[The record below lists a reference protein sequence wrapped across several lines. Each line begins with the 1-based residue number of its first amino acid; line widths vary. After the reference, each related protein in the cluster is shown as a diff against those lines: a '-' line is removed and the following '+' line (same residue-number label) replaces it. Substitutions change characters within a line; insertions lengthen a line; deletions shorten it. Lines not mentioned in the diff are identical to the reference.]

1 MKIQFLGIVVGIFIF
16 SIKALSFDFVLTG
29 KIINSPSKKVYLRYF
44 LNNKPVLD
52 STTLDSENF
61 FSFKKSFPEEYN
73 EFSCRLRQEKGAS
86 IELIVENKDSLHI
99 EIDFLTNRSIY
110 HISKNAVIFNSPK
123 SVELNTYNV
132 LENENGKAMTDL
144 KDKIA
149 RYQARANATDL
160 ALIPLYKEKSD
171 SLLNAFITLTKNRFF
186 LTNSSI
192 CANRYLIALRAL
204 NFVHQCYKCKVNI
217 EDSINVWA
225 EIKKKTLSISDYDKG
240 IYKNDI
246 SQLFKTIQTIEVYDF
261 DLNRIKVSLDNNQW
275 TLLCIN
281 DIKCSDCNISLE
293 SHKEL
298 LERKQ
303 VKVITVW
310 RNVLRNSE
318 DIKALRAKELNAQET
333 QYVNIYD
340 DDLLDLQKLLNI
352 KNNPFRLLLDSN
364 GKVVAVNPPLK
375 PVLEQLN

>member
-1 MKIQFLGIVVGIFIF
+1 MKIQFLAIVFSFFLISLKSRGFEFI
-16 SIKALSFDFVLTG
+16 LSG
-29 KIINSPSKKVYLRYF
+29 KIINYPTKKVYLRYF
-44 LNNKPVLD
+44 LNNKPYID
-52 STTLDSENF
+52 SVDLNSENY
-61 FSFKKSFPEEYN
+61 FSFKKDFSEKLD
-73 EFSCRLRQEKGAS
+73 EFSCRLRPEKGAS
-86 IELIVENKDSLHI
+86 IEIIFDNKDSVYI
-99 EIDFLTNRSIY
+99 EIDMLKSRSIY
-110 HISKNAVIFNSPK
+110 HISKNAKIYNSPK
-123 SVELNTYNV
+123 SVEINSYHVIAND
-132 LENENGKAMTDL
+132 NGSLMTDL

-149 RYQARANATDL
+149 LYKTRMNAKDL
-160 ALIPLYKEKSD
+160 ILIPLYEEKSD
-171 SLLNAFITLTKNRFF
+171 SLLNAFVALTKNRFF

-192 CANRYLIALRAL
+192 CANGYLIQLRAL

-225 EIKKKTLSISDYDKG
+225 EIKKKTMPIRDYDKG

-246 SQLFKTIQTIEVYDF
+246 SQLFNTIQTIEVYDF

-281 DIKCSDCNISLE
+281 DIKCNDCNISLE
-293 SHKEL
+293 SYKGL
-298 LERKQ
+298 LEKKQ

-310 RNVLRNSE
+310 RNVLKNSE
-318 DIKALRAKELNAQET
+318 DIKVLRVKELNTQES

-352 KNNPFRLLLDSN
+352 KNSPFRLLLDSN

-375 PVLEQLN
+375 TVLEQLK